1 MKKIIFVI
9 IFFLFSILSRAEG
22 FGVHVGG
29 QIGYQTTHLSA
40 SRADIDAS
48 IANHLILGGFGR
60 LVINDFVIQPEIML
74 FKTAQIFSLEGTDST
89 HLNVSLE
96 TKQQSLAFPMM
107 GGYQFY
113 DSPLIKARATAGL
126 VLYYVVDDA
135 NSNNYNNQSLD
146 IEPNKW
152 TFGGAFNVGVDV
164 LMFTLDLTYTFGLTN
179 ILEREYVEIGGHH
192 YVMDNTRQNMFSVTV
207 GIKLFNYEYNS
218 R

>member
-135 NSNNYNNQSLD
+135 NSNNYNKSRYRTEQMDLWRSVQRRCRRIDVHSGSHLYLRLD
-146 IEPNKW
+146 EHPRK
-152 TFGGAFNVGVDV
+152 GVCGDRRPPLCDGQHTSEHV
-164 LMFTLDLTYTFGLTN
+164 Q
-179 ILEREYVEIGGHH
+179 RHGGHQI
-192 YVMDNTRQNMFSVTV
+192 V
-207 GIKLFNYEYNS
+207 
-218 R
+218 